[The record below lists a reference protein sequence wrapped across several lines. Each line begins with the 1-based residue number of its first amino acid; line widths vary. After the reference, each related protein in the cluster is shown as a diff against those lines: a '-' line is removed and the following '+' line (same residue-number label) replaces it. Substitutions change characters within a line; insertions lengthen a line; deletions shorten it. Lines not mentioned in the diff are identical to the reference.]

1 MNSLGLMNPL
11 LSSSSTIKSSSGKS
25 ARLDDVSV
33 RIGEKRGEEKRR
45 EERRRE
51 DERGEEI
58 REKRRE
64 GR

>member
-33 RIGEKRGEEKRR
+33 RIGEKRGEEKRG
-45 EERRRE
+45 
-51 DERGEEI
+51 DERM
-58 REKRRE
+58 RE
-64 GR
+64 GRK